1 MGLKIWIGDPLILW
15 NNEMTMERDNLNKRN
30 RCTRNNQLDNQIVLA
45 QIGRMGATAILG
57 SALIL
62 SGCGGSSG
70 SPAFEVK
77 GINVD
82 LGEKNFVQ
90 MAESYGA
97 SCETREQSGGAEM
110 MCSLSGEKLTVSGM
124 PVAALAAKLSK
135 DEASGDTDR
144 AISQIALMMARGN
157 GTQKTIEALGIAFKE
172 KYGEPDKS
180 NQHTG
185 ELSWEKGAY
194 SLEISREGKVR
205 LYLKANRQA
214 IASDV

>member
-1 MGLKIWIGDPLILW
+1 M
-15 NNEMTMERDNLNKRN
+15 NKRN
-30 RCTRNNQLDNQIVLA
+30 KFTENNQSGKQVVLSRL
-45 QIGRMGATAILG
+45 GHMGAIAILG

-82 LGEKNFVQ
+82 LGEKKFVQ
-90 MAESYGA
+90 LAESYGA

-124 PVAALAAKLSK
+124 PVAALAAKMSK
-135 DEASGDTDR
+135 DKTSSDTDR
-144 AISQIALMMARGN
+144 AISQIALMMARGKGN
-157 GTQKTIEALGIAFKE
+157 QKTIDALGIAFKE